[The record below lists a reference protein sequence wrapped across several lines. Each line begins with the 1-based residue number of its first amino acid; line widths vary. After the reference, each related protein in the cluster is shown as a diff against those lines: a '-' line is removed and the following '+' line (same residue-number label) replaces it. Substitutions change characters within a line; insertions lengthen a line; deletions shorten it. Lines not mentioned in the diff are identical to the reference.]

1 MAWLDSV
8 NVERP
13 GVSGPRRRL
22 LSAQRDVFRVTS
34 PEDAGGDAGPEADR
48 RAARGESEESE
59 GGYVAVT
66 EMRLPRFSPQEG
78 SLTQAVAR
86 DGTGHRTHTP
96 SDRVPSGRRSRDPAA
111 PNAQTERRQ
120 WTKASEQRRRG
131 GEDADEDVLR
141 WEKDET
147 ATGGER
153 EREERRDRT
162 EAAGK
167 PGAAEAA
174 PRREVRPTIRTGSG
188 RGGDGGKKQAKGGPE
203 GQEEKDSYF
212 EKTTHARDPCPE
224 KWRRRNTDA
233 QDFGSQTLPQN
244 IHTGDSYSEKLPQQN
259 IHTEDFYS
267 EKLPEQIQTE
277 GSYSEKLPEQI
288 PTEDSYSEMLPQQNI
303 HTEDFYS
310 EKLSE
315 QIQTE
320 GSYSEKLPEQ
330 THNEDSY
337 SENLPQKNIH
347 IEDSYSEKLPQQ
359 NIHTEDFYSEKFPE
373 QIQTEG
379 SYSEKLPEQTHN
391 EDSYSENLPQ
401 KNIHIED
408 SYSEKLPQQNIHTED
423 FYSET
428 LPEQIQTEGSYSE
441 KLPEQIPTE
450 DSYSEKLPQQ
460 NIHTEDFYSEK
471 LPEQIQTEG
480 SYSEK
485 LPEQIPTEDS
495 YSEMLPQQNIHTE
508 DFYSEK
514 LPEQI
519 QTEGSYSEKLPEQ
532 THNEDSYSENLP
544 QQNIHNEDFYS
555 EKLPEQIH
563 AEDFCSEKLPVQNIH
578 NEDFH
583 SETVQTKIHTEGSYC
598 EKLPEQIQQMHS
610 LAEDSYF
617 EDGLAPVS
625 IAARTKDSYCE
636 RKWQHGE
643 SYQSLASFQS
653 GFSRMLLRSGVIA
666 LPGSRDRS
674 GRALLTVDAGNGAVW
689 SRPECRRGELLRLML
704 YYASTLS
711 AADAPAVTALVDAR
725 RAAPAPA
732 LLAALEA
739 VQEELPNRLR
749 SVLVLIDRDADA
761 PVRVD
766 KRTQVEV
773 LTSLECLAERVD
785 LDQLPGEFGGSF
797 RFSHSSWLAFRYRV
811 EQLTNQCEDVI
822 QLLRKNVDIMEDTR
836 LPDTRQDAERQL
848 SGYRALMSGVLGD
861 GRLARLQREGG
872 TSLSLLRRDGEG
884 EGGPAAAAA
893 ADAVSHLYERADEL
907 LHRLV
912 AVNNGRTRQLNF
924 IRDFWAA
931 ADAFAQ
937 VRAWMEGEGE
947 LRLRSLGRPDGSPEA
962 LRRKRRDFRDFCSS
976 ARARCEEGEVLLRG
990 LDRWRHVWTSDL
1002 RGYEVRVGS
1011 MRARL
1016 REFSRRVDAAG
1027 RQIDKAV
1034 ALYRFLDHAY
1044 GWAIKSRHRLAAI
1057 AVERN
1062 MSPEQCRAAIGSLE
1076 EHGRHYPPIP
1086 EAAFQEMKALADE
1099 LRDERGLRQLSFARA
1114 TCREARATF
1123 DKKMADARS
1132 ARDSARERRSRLSAA
1147 SAETLSGAGDAARSP
1162 PEAGPPSAPVDPR
1175 RGPLLWRLFGG
1186 DPARPRLHSSAGS
1199 TPCSF
1204 PRLLRKTQSF
1214 DCPAAAGQ
1222 KACRSG
1228 PPARALGEPARRGN
1242 TGVFIRG
1249 LEVSSTE
1256 CAERN
1261 PRPRPEVRAGH
1272 GRRGPGTPG
1281 TPAAPESH
1289 SAEGRGGGRKLRH
1302 IVEEMVTTERKYVR
1316 SLRYVIDHYFPEME
1330 REDLPQDLRGKRFVV
1345 FGNLEKLLDFHSQF
1359 FLKELEACWKHPLRV
1374 SQCFLRHQE
1383 QFSLYALYSKNK
1395 PKSDALLANHGLAFF
1410 KRKQREL
1417 ADKMDL
1423 CSYLLKPV
1431 QRMSKYALLLDDLIK
1446 EVGAAQEAELT
1457 SLQKAV
1463 AMVKFQLRHGNDL
1476 LAMDAIRHC
1485 DVNLKEQ
1492 GQLLRQD
1499 QFTVWTGR
1507 RKCERRVFLF
1517 DELLLLSKAKKM
1529 DGRLDIFVYK
1539 HSFKTADLGLTESRG
1554 DDGLC
1559 FAIWFRRR
1567 TSKNQTLTL
1576 QAASADVKRAW
1587 THELTRILWTQ
1598 ATRNKEA
1605 RLKEM
1610 LSMGVGN
1617 KPYLDIRPSAAAI
1630 SDRAVHYITGTRG
1643 ARTRASIAVSA
1654 SDRADPFK
1662 RVAPTSDPSSSSLL
1676 GSLNLHVFHHEPPGG
1691 AAVPAAGDAAFG
1703 TSPCIEEDEREHET
1717 ASQPSMTTESSGSSS
1732 RRLSGSTGSDSGCA
1746 SSSRLPDPS
1755 SASSSRS
1762 SRKPESSR
1770 ARTLPI

>member
-797 RFSHSSWLAFRYRV
+797 RFSHSSWLAFRYVSTHAHTRAHARWRHDAHAMRHGARALCVRQRV

-1034 ALYRFLDHAY
+1034 ALYRFLD
-1044 GWAIKSRHRLAAI
+1044 
-1057 AVERN
+1057 
-1062 MSPEQCRAAIGSLE
+1062 
-1076 EHGRHYPPIP
+1076 
-1086 EAAFQEMKALADE
+1086 
-1099 LRDERGLRQLSFARA
+1099 
-1114 TCREARATF
+1114 
-1123 DKKMADARS
+1123 
-1132 ARDSARERRSRLSAA
+1132 
-1147 SAETLSGAGDAARSP
+1147 
-1162 PEAGPPSAPVDPR
+1162 
-1175 RGPLLWRLFGG
+1175 
-1186 DPARPRLHSSAGS
+1186 
-1199 TPCSF
+1199 
-1204 PRLLRKTQSF
+1204 
-1214 DCPAAAGQ
+1214 
-1222 KACRSG
+1222 
-1228 PPARALGEPARRGN
+1228 
-1242 TGVFIRG
+1242 
-1249 LEVSSTE
+1249 
-1256 CAERN
+1256 
-1261 PRPRPEVRAGH
+1261 
-1272 GRRGPGTPG
+1272 
-1281 TPAAPESH
+1281 
-1289 SAEGRGGGRKLRH
+1289 
-1302 IVEEMVTTERKYVR
+1302 
-1316 SLRYVIDHYFPEME
+1316 
-1330 REDLPQDLRGKRFVV
+1330 
-1345 FGNLEKLLDFHSQF
+1345 
-1359 FLKELEACWKHPLRV
+1359 
-1374 SQCFLRHQE
+1374 HQE

>member
-8 NVERP
+8 SGERP
-13 GVSGPRRRL
+13 GVSGPGRRL
-22 LSAQRDVFRVTS
+22 LSAQRDVFRVAS
-34 PEDAGGDAGPEADR
+34 PEDAGLEADR

-59 GGYVAVT
+59 GEYVAAT
-66 EMRLPRFSPQEG
+66 EMRLPGFSPQDG
-78 SLTQAVAR
+78 SSTRA
-86 DGTGHRTHTP
+86 GHRTRTP
-96 SDRVPSGRRSRDPAA
+96 TDRVPSGRRSRDPAA
-111 PNAQTERRQ
+111 PTAPTERRQ
-120 WTKASEQRRRG
+120 RTKGSEQRRRG
-131 GEDADEDVLR
+131 GEDVLR
-141 WEKDET
+141 REKDET

-167 PGAAEAA
+167 RGAA
-174 PRREVRPTIRTGSG
+174 EVRPTIPTGSG
-188 RGGDGGKKQAKGGPE
+188 RGGDGGKKQAKGGPG

-212 EKTTHARDPCPE
+212 
-224 KWRRRNTDA
+224 
-233 QDFGSQTLPQN
+233 
-244 IHTGDSYSEKLPQQN
+244 EKLPQQN

-277 GSYSEKLPEQI
+277 GSYSEKLPEQ
-288 PTEDSYSEMLPQQNI
+288 THNEDSYPENLPQQNI

-310 EKLSE
+310 EKL
-315 QIQTE
+315 
-320 GSYSEKLPEQ
+320 
-330 THNEDSY
+330 
-337 SENLPQKNIH
+337 
-347 IEDSYSEKLPQQ
+347 
-359 NIHTEDFYSEKFPE
+359 PE

-391 EDSYSENLPQ
+391 EDSYPENLPL
-401 KNIHIED
+401 KNIHVEDFYSEKLPEQIPTED
-408 SYSEKLPQQNIHTED
+408 SYFEKLPQQNIHTED
-423 FYSET
+423 F
-428 LPEQIQTEGSYSE
+428 YSE

-485 LPEQIPTEDS
+485 LPEQTHNEDS
-495 YSEMLPQQNIHTE
+495 YPENLPQQNIHNE

-532 THNEDSYSENLP
+532 THNEDSYSEKLP
-544 QQNIHNEDFYS
+544 QQNIHTEDFYS
-555 EKLPEQIH
+555 EKLPEQIQTEGSCSENLPEQTH
-563 AEDFCSEKLPVQNIH
+563 NEDSYSEKLPQQNIH
-578 NEDFH
+578 TEDFY
-583 SETVQTKIHTEGSYC
+583 SEKLPEQIQTEGSC
-598 EKLPEQIQQMHS
+598 SEKLPEQIQQMHS

-617 EDGLAPVS
+617 EDSLAPVS
-625 IAARTKDSYCE
+625 IATRTKDSYCE
-636 RKWQHGE
+636 RKWQHRE

-653 GFSRMLLRSGVIA
+653 SFSRTLLHSGVIA

-749 SVLVLIDRDADA
+749 SVLVLVDRDADA

-785 LDQLPGEFGGSF
+785 PEQLPGEFGGSF

-811 EQLTNQCEDVI
+811 EQLTNQCKDVI
-822 QLLRKNVDIMEDTR
+822 QLLRENVDIMEDTR

-872 TSLSLLRRDGEG
+872 TSLSLLRRDGDG

-893 ADAVSHLYERADEL
+893 DGVSRLYERADEL

-912 AVNNGRTRQLNF
+912 AVNNGRTRQLHF

-947 LRLRSLGRPDGSPEA
+947 LRLGSLGRPDGSPEA

-990 LDRWRHVWTSDL
+990 LDRWRRVWTSDL
-1002 RGYEVRVGS
+1002 RAYEVRVGS
-1011 MRARL
+1011 MWAQL

-1044 GWAIKSRHRLAAI
+1044 GRAIESRHRLAAI
-1057 AVERN
+1057 AAERN
-1062 MSPEQCRAAIGSLE
+1062 MSPERCRAAIGSLE
-1076 EHGRHYPPIP
+1076 EHGRRYPPIP
-1086 EAAFQEMKALADE
+1086 EAAFQEMEALADE
-1099 LRDERGLRQLSFARA
+1099 LRDERAVRQLSFARA
-1114 TCREARATF
+1114 TCLEARATF

-1147 SAETLSGAGDAARSP
+1147 SAETPTGAGDAARSP
-1162 PEAGPPSAPVDPR
+1162 PSAPVDPR
-1175 RGPLLWRLFGG
+1175 RASLLWRLFGG

-1289 SAEGRGGGRKLRH
+1289 SAAGRGDGRKLRH

-1446 EVGAAQEAELT
+1446 EVGGAQEAELT
-1457 SLQKAV
+1457 SLREAV

-1529 DGRLDIFVYK
+1529 DGRLDVFVYK

-1554 DDGLC
+1554 DDGLR

-1576 QAASADVKRAW
+1576 QAAGADVKRAW

-1617 KPYLDIRPSAAAI
+1617 KPYSDIRPSAAAI
-1630 SDRAVHYITGTRG
+1630 SDRAVHYVTGTRG

-1654 SDRADPFK
+1654 SDRADPFE
-1662 RVAPTSDPSSSSLL
+1662 REAATSDPSSSSLL
-1676 GSLNLHVFHHEPPGG
+1676 GSLDLHLFRHEPPG
-1691 AAVPAAGDAAFG
+1691 DAAFV

-1717 ASQPSMTTESSGSSS
+1717 ASQPSIATESSGSSP
-1732 RRLSGSTGSDSGCA
+1732 RRRAGSTGSDSGCA
-1746 SSSRLPDPS
+1746 SSSRLRDPS

-1762 SRKPESSR
+1762 SRK
-1770 ARTLPI
+1770 L